1 MGKKGRGKEKAK
13 HEVAEVIRKYEGAYL
28 LKYRYTYAQKS
39 VVNNILR
46 CRTSALGGHILACKE
61 CGEVEIAYNACKDRQ
76 CPKCGAYE
84 KAQWLEKQKVWVLPT
99 YYYHVIFTI
108 DHVFNPLVWEN
119 QKLLYNL
126 LMKTSAQVM
135 KEFGEKY
142 LGGEMGFTMALHTWG
157 QRMQRHCHTHVMA
170 TGGALVE
177 EGGEYRWREAGE
189 TWLFPA
195 EEFSAAFRE
204 AFCEGVRKLW
214 KKGKLRLGRDGELD
228 VEEMLK
234 AGGSQKW
241 QVYIQTPRGQPEDL
255 LDYLGRYVYR
265 TAMSNH
271 RILAVGEEKVR
282 FKYYDNRDGGKLKEM
297 ELEGVE
303 FMRRYLD
310 HVLPKGFQRVRHNGL
325 HHSSRREK
333 TEKVRG
339 LLGAETEKPEIREL
353 ELDEW
358 LGEILGEE
366 EPFLCPNCGKGVM
379 EKVREF
385 SGIETWRLKF
395 APIVGKMYQWGWGY

>member
-1 MGKKGRGKEKAK
+1 MGKKERGREKPK
-13 HEVAEVIRKYEGAYL
+13 HEVAEVLRKFEGAYL
-28 LKYRYTYAQKS
+28 AKCRYTYAQKC
-39 VVNNILR
+39 VVNNILK

-61 CGEVEIAYNACKDRQ
+61 CGKVEIAYNSCKDRQ

-84 KAQWLEKQKVWVLPT
+84 KAQWLEEQKVWVLPT

-119 QKLLYNL
+119 QKVIYNL
-126 LMKTSAQVM
+126 LMRTAAWAM
-135 KEFGEKY
+135 KQFGEKY
-142 LGGEMGFTMALHTWG
+142 LGGEMGFTMTLHTWG
-157 QRMQRHCHTHVMA
+157 QRMQRHAHVHVMA
-170 TGGALVE
+170 AGGALVE
-177 EGGEYRWREAGE
+177 ENGEYRWMEAGE

-195 EEFSAAFRE
+195 EEFSAAFRK

-214 KKGKLRLGRDGELD
+214 KKGKLRLGREGELD

-234 AGGSQKW
+234 AGGGQKW
-241 QVYIQTPRGQPEDL
+241 EVYIQTPRGQPEDL

-271 RILAVGEEKVR
+271 RILAVGEKKVR
-282 FKYYDNRDGGKLKEM
+282 FKYYDNRDDGKLKEM
-297 ELEGVE
+297 ELDGVE

-310 HVLPKGFQRVRHNGL
+310 HVLPKGFRRVRHYGL

-333 TEKVRG
+333 IEMVRG
-339 LLGAETEKPEIREL
+339 MLGSETEKPEIRKL
-353 ELDEW
+353 KLDEW

-366 EPFLCPNCGKGVM
+366 DPLLCPYCGKGMM

-385 SGIETWRLKF
+385 SGTEVWRLKF